1 LQWNNRKDHNRP
13 ERLDHD
19 RCHKAVAKIEMFQDL
34 VLEPRRDGQE
44 IWQWLYTELRSAIID
59 GRLKAGA
66 RLPST
71 RNLAAQYGLARGT
84 VVAAFEQLQS
94 EGFVS
99 SEVSAGTFVV
109 PPPGREMASPTKQKS
124 FRRVIP
130 RAAVA
135 KHTQSLLETTFY
147 FPASRSVGKA
157 FRANEPAI
165 DLFPIELWARVASRV
180 YRKAPRSLYGNGDA
194 GGYAPLR
201 RAIAEYVGRSRGVR
215 CSAEQIV
222 VTSGAQ
228 QALDLVA
235 RVLLDPGD
243 EVWMEDPGDPGAS
256 QTFENAGGRVGPVPV
271 DGDGIDVARG
281 IKSSPAARMV
291 YVTPANQFPL
301 GNVMSAERR
310 VELLSWAA
318 RVGAWI
324 IEDEYD
330 AEYRYSGKPIASLHS
345 LDRSGSVI
353 YVGTFTKMLFNALR
367 IGFIVVPEELVRA
380 FRIARSFIDRH
391 APTLDQAV
399 LTEFID
405 EGHFGR
411 HVRKMRQLYSER
423 AQLLAEEAHRR
434 LSGLLDVEHAQS
446 GMCAVA
452 WLKARITEKELARR
466 AEQARLEIFPIS
478 SCVRKYEQ
486 KPALLLGFAGC
497 SANEIKRGVS
507 ILEAMFS

>member
-1 LQWNNRKDHNRP
+1 MWR
-13 ERLDHD
+13 
-19 RCHKAVAKIEMFQDL
+19 
-34 VLEPRRDGQE
+34 
-44 IWQWLYTELRSAIID
+44 WLYTELRSAIID
-59 GRLKAGA
+59 GRLKSGA

-71 RNLAAQYGLARGT
+71 RNLAAQYGVARGT
-84 VVAAFEQLQS
+84 VVTAFEQLQS

-109 PPPGREMASPTKQKS
+109 PPPGREMTSPTKQRS
-124 FRRVIP
+124 SQQVISK
-130 RAAVA
+130 ATVA
-135 KHTQSLLETTFY
+135 KRTQSLLKTTFY
-147 FPASRSVGKA
+147 FPASHSVGKA

-165 DLFPIELWARVASRV
+165 DLFPIELWARVAARV

-201 RAIAEYVGRSRGVR
+201 RAVAEYVGHSRGVR
-215 CSAEQIV
+215 CSAEQII

-228 QALDLVA
+228 QALDLLA

-243 EVWMEDPGDPGAS
+243 EMWMEDPGYPGAS
-256 QTFENAGGRVGPVPV
+256 QAFQNAGASVIPIPV
-271 DGDGIDVARG
+271 DGNGIDVARG
-281 IKSSPAARMV
+281 IKSSPAARAV

-301 GNVMSAERR
+301 GTVMSAERR

-318 RVGAWI
+318 RTGAWI

-330 AEYRYSGKPIASLHS
+330 AEYRYSGRPIASLHS

-367 IGFIVVPEELVRA
+367 IGFIVVPERLVEA

-399 LTEFID
+399 LTEFIN
-405 EGHFGR
+405 EGHFGH
-411 HVRKMRQLYSER
+411 HVRKMRQIYSER
-423 AQLLAEEAHRR
+423 SQMLAEEAHLR

-446 GMCAVA
+446 GMCTVA
-452 WLKARITEKELARR
+452 WIKTGITEKVLTRR
-466 AEQARLEIFPIS
+466 AEQLGLEVFPIS

-486 KPALLLGFAGC
+486 KPALMLGFAGC
-497 SANEIKRGVS
+497 NASEIKRGVS
-507 ILEAMFS
+507 VLEATLSR